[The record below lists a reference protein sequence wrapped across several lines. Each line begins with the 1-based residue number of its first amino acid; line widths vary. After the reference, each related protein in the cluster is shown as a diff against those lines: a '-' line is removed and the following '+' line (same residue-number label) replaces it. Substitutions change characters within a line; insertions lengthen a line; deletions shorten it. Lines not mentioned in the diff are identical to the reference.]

1 MSILLK
7 VEDLKICF
15 KVNGKK
21 VKAVESSS
29 FEVQKG
35 ETFSIVG
42 ESGSGKSVTALS
54 IMQLLTKNN
63 SSEISGK
70 IFFKDKN
77 ILLMSEK
84 ELMNVRNKKIS
95 IIFQEPMTSLN
106 PLHTIKKQILEC
118 VETIVKSKEEKINR
132 VKELLNLVGIQDI
145 ENKLNSYPHQL
156 SGGQRQR
163 VMIAM
168 AISNNPDLLIA
179 DEPTTALDVTIQK
192 QILELLNNL
201 TKKFGMSLLLITHDL
216 GIVKKLSDR
225 ICVMKLG
232 KIMEIGKTS
241 SIFNKPKN
249 SYTKKLINSEP
260 KSKLPSHKKSS
271 KTILSVSE
279 LEVDYEIQK
288 RFLWKPR
295 KIFKA
300 VNKVNFKLLE
310 GETLGIVGESGSGKS
325 SLAQA
330 LLKLISSHGQIK
342 FFDNLIS
349 NFNQNKF
356 REIRKNIQIIFQDPF
371 ASLSPR
377 MTIEN
382 IIGEGL
388 SIHKMAESP
397 KKKLLLIKNT
407 LKEVGLECDMLNRYP
422 HEFSGGQ
429 RQRIAIARALILKP
443 SLVILDEPTSAL
455 DMTIQSQ
462 ILDLLLSLQMKH
474 KLSYIFISHD
484 LKVIK
489 AISDRII
496 VMKDGKIIES
506 GSKSSIFNNPSKKYT
521 KDLISSAFF

>member
-1 MSILLK
+1 MTVLLK
-7 VEDLKICF
+7 VEGLKICF

-21 VKAVESSS
+21 IKAVESSS
-29 FEVQKG
+29 FEVQRG

-84 ELMNVRNKKIS
+84 ELMNIRNKKIS

-118 VETIVKSKEEKINR
+118 VETIVKSKKEKINR
-132 VKELLNLVGIQDI
+132 VKELLELVGIQDI

-168 AISNNPDLLIA
+168 AISNNPELLIA

-232 KIMEIGKTS
+232 RIIEIGKTS
-241 SIFNKPKN
+241 NIFNKPKN

-260 KSKLPSHKKSS
+260 KSKTLSHKQSS
-271 KTILSVSE
+271 RTILDVSG
-279 LEVDYEIQK
+279 LEVNYEIQK

-295 KIFKA
+295 KTYKA
-300 VNKVNFKLLE
+300 VDKVNFKLLE

-330 LLKLISSHGQIK
+330 ILKLISSQGQIK

-349 NFNQNKF
+349 DFNQNRF
-356 REIRKNIQIIFQDPF
+356 RKIRRNIQIIFQDPF

-377 MTIEN
+377 MTVEN

-388 SIHKMAESP
+388 SIHKMAESK

-407 LKEVGLECDMLNRYP
+407 LKEVGLESEMLNRYP

-496 VMKDGKIIES
+496 VMKDGKIVES
-506 GSKSSIFNNPSKKYT
+506 GSKSIIFDKPSKKYT
-521 KDLISSAFF
+521 KDLINSAFF

>member
-1 MSILLK
+1 MTVLLK
-7 VEDLKICF
+7 VEGLKICF

-21 VKAVESSS
+21 IKAVESSS
-29 FEVQKG
+29 FEVQRG

-84 ELMNVRNKKIS
+84 ELMNIRNKKIS

-118 VETIVKSKEEKINR
+118 VETIVKSKKEKINR
-132 VKELLNLVGIQDI
+132 VKELLELVGIQDI

-168 AISNNPDLLIA
+168 AISNNPELLIA

-232 KIMEIGKTS
+232 RIIEIGKTS
-241 SIFNKPKN
+241 NIFNKPKN

-260 KSKLPSHKKSS
+260 KSKTLSHKQSS
-271 KTILSVSE
+271 RTILDVSG
-279 LEVDYEIQK
+279 LEVNYEIQK

-295 KIFKA
+295 KTYKA
-300 VNKVNFKLLE
+300 VDKVNFKLLE

-330 LLKLISSHGQIK
+330 ILKLISSHGQIK

-349 NFNQNKF
+349 DFNQNRF
-356 REIRKNIQIIFQDPF
+356 RKIRRNIQIIFQDPF

-377 MTIEN
+377 MTVEN

-388 SIHKMAESP
+388 SIHKMAESK

-407 LKEVGLECDMLNRYP
+407 LKEVGLESEMLNRYP

-496 VMKDGKIIES
+496 VMKDGKIVES
-506 GSKSSIFNNPSKKYT
+506 GSKSIIFDKPSKKYT
-521 KDLISSAFF
+521 KDLINSAFF